1 MDAFD
6 FQESGTTVAHNLR
19 WKAAVLETL
28 FSRLELRHIA
38 ACWRKISQRGICL
51 DSPEIGFWL
60 GVVSSAEPIDYRTS
74 LGDVCQS
81 VGLNYEAEM
90 TTKEG
95 ALLYLEILKQLRRL
109 AVPPCARGVA
119 PHDFSVWH
127 SCCMRDNGEVIS
139 ATCRLCG
146 HIT

>member
-60 GVVSSAEPIDYRTS
+60 GVEDGELKAFRTS